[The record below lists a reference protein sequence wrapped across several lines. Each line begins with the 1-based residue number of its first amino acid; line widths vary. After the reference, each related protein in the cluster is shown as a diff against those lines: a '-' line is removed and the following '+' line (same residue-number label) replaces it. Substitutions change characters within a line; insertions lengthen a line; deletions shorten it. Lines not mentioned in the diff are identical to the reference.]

1 LVVDTA
7 SADKNATVTDE
18 SRIEKLISGGR
29 YHMSKSSEF
38 ERYFQGVRDIQRA
51 VYTRTRVKEVLDVV
65 VTKSTEI
72 LSAKGALIRI
82 LNKEANQFEV
92 RAAYGMGNKYLHKG
106 PVSTE
111 KLLSDIKDFHSVKLI
126 KDIWSAP
133 RVEYPQLA
141 WDEGIRMMLDVPLAI
156 GDRLLGL
163 MRIYLEKE
171 RDFSDS
177 ELDFIITIAEQCTG
191 IIERVQLL
199 ENQRADFTHLAV
211 HVDKMSSL
219 GRMAAGIA
227 HEINNPLAGILL
239 YSSNMR
245 KKVQEG
251 GLLDQSLKIIMNETQ
266 RCKTIIQGL
275 LDFARD
281 TEPNKLDAYINNIMD
296 TAIGIVENE
305 FRLKHVQI
313 QKNLSENITQTL
325 LDENQIL
332 QVFINIL
339 LNALEA
345 VEENGTVTVLSRMD
359 KKRRKITIEVE
370 DNGSG
375 IAPDNIQKIFDPF
388 FSTKTSGTG
397 LGLAVSYGIIQ
408 NHEGDIRAYS
418 ELGKGARFVVEVPI
432 LHKPSQ
438 DEESR

>member
-1 LVVDTA
+1 VV
-7 SADKNATVTDE
+7 ADLRLFAEQPV
-18 SRIEKLISGGR
+18 SGGR
-29 YHMSKSSEF
+29 YHMTDSSEF
-38 ERYFQGVRDIQRA
+38 ERYFQVIRDIQRA
-51 VYTRTRVKEVLDVV
+51 VHTQTRVKEVLDVV

-92 RAAYGMGNKYLHKG
+92 RAAYGMGNRYIHKG

-111 KLLSDIKDFHSVKLI
+111 KLISDLENLNTVSLI
-126 KDIWSAP
+126 RDIWNAP
-133 RVEYPQLA
+133 RVEYPQQA

-156 GDRLLGL
+156 EDRLVG
-163 MRIYLEKE
+163 MIRIYLEQE

-177 ELDFIITIAEQCTG
+177 ELDFIITIAEQCAG

-199 ENQRADFTHLAV
+199 ENQRADFTHLAA

-245 KKVQEG
+245 KKVPAGSPLEQG
-251 GLLDQSLKIIMNETQ
+251 LKIIMNETQ

-281 TEPNKLDAYINNIMD
+281 IEPNKIKTDINNIIESAM
-296 TAIGIVENE
+296 GIVENE
-305 FRLKHVQI
+305 FRLRHVQLYN
-313 QKNLSENITQTL
+313 QLSKTMTQTL

-339 LNALEA
+339 LNALQAVGENGQVTVQSQLNEEQGKIA
-345 VEENGTVTVLSRMD
+345 VEVA
-359 KKRRKITIEVE
+359 
-370 DNGSG
+370 DNGRG
-375 IAPDNIQKIFDPF
+375 ISPVDIQKIFDPF
-388 FSTKTSGTG
+388 FSTKSNGTG

-432 LHKPSQ
+432 LGEPSRSK
-438 DEESR
+438 EGS